1 MISEVAT
8 DVTDVTGVNAVDAV
22 VCGSSV
28 GEPGLPLTSHGCRC
42 EPRRRRSA
50 ERRPG
55 RDQSPRELA
64 SFAARRADS
73 ANTGGSF
80 PHCAVDVPALGR
92 AGRLCS
98 FRTSSTRQ
106 PSRPI
111 AHVDHMRTTSIPS
124 SYGTFTNH
132 LHISRHLDSCA
143 RRPWSVQAGRS
154 GVDADR
160 LCVGRSRILHAVA
173 PASLSATSRAAAT
186 RGPGLCCGAELEHEP
201 AGMLASF
208 QLTSAPKR
216 QRSSAS
222 RRSRFARERLRK
234 PPTLRSSCRSPIRKG
249 QCVARI
255 LCPGTRTRGHGGG
268 RARGLTA
275 RSSGRQAS
283 AATAVAA
290 GRARTGA

>member
-173 PASLSATSRAAAT
+173 PASLSATSRAAAA
-186 RGPGLCCGAELEHEP
+186 RGPGPCRDAELETPRRDACKLP
-201 AGMLASF
+201 ANERAE
-208 QLTSAPKR
+208 AAAR
-216 QRSSAS
+216 QRLEAS
-222 RRSRFARERLRK
+222 RRFARERPRK
-234 PPTLRSSCRSPIRKG
+234 PPTLRSRCRSPIRKG
-249 QCVARI
+249 QCVAR
-255 LCPGTRTRGHGGG
+255 TRYPETPARGRGG
-268 RARGLTA
+268 RRAGGLTA
-275 RSSGRQAS
+275 RSSGHRAS

-290 GRARTGA
+290 GRAWTGA